1 MRCSL
6 TSRHCAYLEAT
17 WAANDIQQAVDQ
29 NWSYQSTEELTIRT
43 MQIAQIVRI
52 ARLNSLTNRIVLPM
66 ARLLWVFWRIRM
78 CIFRAR
84 VRHTGP
90 TDFLAWWIGHFR
102 VETSTFNKM
111 RKFAGLLKPVV
122 CTIKQVGLQVLFFLN
137 NKTNKRINIKP
148 EIALFKQTVNY
159 KWSWENIQCVKDF
172 PAVLS
177 ALYKKGGAILF

>member
-6 TSRHCAYLEAT
+6 TSRHYAYLEAT

-90 TDFLAWWIGHFR
+90 TDFLAWWIGQFR
-102 VETSTFNKM
+102 VPETLTRSCITQLFTARSRSATHFAYSFIAALSAVGCFAKYWSTNQQRFTVLM
-111 RKFAGLLKPVV
+111 TGLL
-122 CTIKQVGLQVLFFLN
+122 G
-137 NKTNKRINIKP
+137 
-148 EIALFKQTVNY
+148 
-159 KWSWENIQCVKDF
+159 
-172 PAVLS
+172 
-177 ALYKKGGAILF
+177 

>member
-6 TSRHCAYLEAT
+6 TSRHYAYLQVT
-17 WAANDIQQAVDQ
+17 WAAITYSRQ
-29 NWSYQSTEELTIRT
+29 LTKNGHTNRLRNSLFV
-43 MQIAQIVRI
+43 QIAQIVRI
-52 ARLNSLTNRIVLPM
+52 ARRNSLTNRIVLPM

-148 EIALFKQTVNY
+148 EIALFK
-159 KWSWENIQCVKDF
+159 
-172 PAVLS
+172 L
-177 ALYKKGGAILF
+177 